1 MADQRTLGE
10 LLKANLVSDEDLNA
24 AVSGYLADPTLGP
37 RQIADGITLDITA
50 AVLAN
55 RWATDVLADEEMSEA
70 ARRNAV
76 RTAILLA
83 RVA

>member
-10 LLKANLVSDEDLNA
+10 LLKANLVTDEDLNA
-24 AVSGYLADPTLGP
+24 AISGYLADPTPGA
-37 RQIADGITLDITA
+37 RQISEGITLDIAA

-55 RWATDVLADEEMSEA
+55 RWAIDMLADEGTSEA

-83 RVA
+83 RVG